1 MAELVDAL
9 DSKSSSFGSVG
20 SIPTLSTQKSQVLL
34 GFFLILKL
42 ILIFLN
48 STLSVGV
55 FYDKLLRLIPNEF
68 KQLLKGII
76 ELFIEDYY

>member
-1 MAELVDAL
+1 
-9 DSKSSSFGSVG
+9 
-20 SIPTLSTQKSQVLL
+20 LSTQKSQVLL

-76 ELFIEDYY
+76 ELFIEDYH